1 MEYAIIKASGRQHWI
16 ELGRFIDLN
25 QIKLKLGTTVYI
37 KRVLLVKN
45 QNKILLGTPF
55 IKQHKIKGIICK
67 HFFGPKKIIYKIKP
81 KKKYRRKK
89 GKKQILRR
97 VIKSNV

>member
-1 MEYAIIKASGRQHWI
+1 MEYAIIEASGRQHWI

-89 GKKQILRR
+89 GYRQILSR
-97 VIKSNV
+97 IIISNI

>member
-1 MEYAIIKASGRQHWI
+1 MEYAIIEASGRQHWI

-37 KRVLLVKN
+37 KRVLLIKN
-45 QNKILLGTPF
+45 QDEILLGAPF
-55 IKQHKIKGIICK
+55 IKQHNIKGIISK

-89 GKKQILRR
+89 GYRQILSR
-97 VIKSNV
+97 IIISNI